1 VTPTPAGS
9 LARRVLWHPFPWAV
23 VCFAGAVALFGL
35 GQEFWGFLLSLVAG
49 WALAQTL
56 LHALAFVRTRAVSV
70 AAHLALGIA
79 AGFAVFLIVQ
89 PGDWPVAVPL
99 TVRSTLSFAMAPFA
113 GWIWLSLVGR
123 VTAAVQT
130 TSDKRAAQLIEP
142 AWERCGSEWTLRLPV
157 VPLRR
162 STYLAV
168 GAVLGVL
175 AAGAMAT
182 FVLVFAD
189 LAQRLGPM
197 AILLLLGWAVGL
209 PVYLVV
215 GALARAR
222 TTTVEL
228 CLSAE
233 RVRVRTIDG
242 VTLMDA
248 GTDGIRSLT
257 VSSRNPPTR
266 IVVRP
271 VEGAGLVL
279 LVGMARRPR
288 GTAPTVPELPRR
300 LRHALE
306 GAGLTVSAGKRARA
320 GETTLERTPG

>member
-1 VTPTPAGS
+1 MTPTPAGS

-49 WALAQTL
+49 WAFGQSV
-56 LHALAFVRTRAVSV
+56 LHALALLRTRAVSV
-70 AAHLALGIA
+70 AVHLAVGVV
-79 AGFAVFLIVQ
+79 AGVALFLVAQ
-89 PGDWPVAVPL
+89 PGDWPVAIPP
-99 TVRSTLSFAMAPFA
+99 TVRSTISFAMLTFA
-113 GWIWLSLVGR
+113 GWIWLSLIGR
-123 VTAAVQT
+123 VTGAVQA
-130 TSDKRAAQLIEP
+130 TSEKRAAQLVEP
-142 AWERCGSEWTLRLPV
+142 EWERAGGEWTLRLPV

-222 TTTVEL
+222 TTTAEL

-233 RVRVRTIDG
+233 RVRVRTLDG

-271 VEGAGLVL
+271 AEGPGLVL

-320 GETTLERTPG
+320 GETTLERSPG